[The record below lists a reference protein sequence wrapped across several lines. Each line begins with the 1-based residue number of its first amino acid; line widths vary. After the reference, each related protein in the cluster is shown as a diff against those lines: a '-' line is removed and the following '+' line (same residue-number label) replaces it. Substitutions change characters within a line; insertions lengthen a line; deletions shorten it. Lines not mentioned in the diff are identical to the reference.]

1 MYSEIKN
8 IFSILLSVAFSSI
21 GFIAAI
27 TVAALSVREVST
39 NPYLVGF
46 PNALGVGGAFVGTQI
61 YDFLSKNYSRL
72 IALSN
77 TFFIGGFG
85 GVLLVF
91 SLVADSFLLLLVG
104 AFVLGIGQSATLQSR
119 YAASYVAS
127 ENYKATALSLAVWF
141 SVFGSIFGPSL
152 VGQYSELFQVRFNSE
167 LIVGYFLA
175 AGGMIIAGLCIYL
188 FSGKETKLKDTAIT
202 QKTSERIT
210 LDNNAKLLTKIL
222 VLNHFTMVVIMSAT
236 PLHIQDI
243 GETIKLVG
251 TIISYHTLGMFLFSP
266 ILGNLVDRYGN
277 KIFAFIG
284 SFIMLLSCI
293 LSLFNT
299 NILLLKIGLYL
310 LGLGW
315 NFTFIAIS
323 AAISKYSIDNSINL
337 NIKSDSMVFLA
348 SSVAHLSLGVT
359 YILLGYTGLVTFGL
373 FLSIYL
379 IFSVRKFAK
388 LTTN

>member
-77 TFFIGGFG
+77 TFFIGGLG

-104 AFVLGIGQSATLQSR
+104 AFILGIGQSATLQSR

-152 VGQYSELFQVRFNSE
+152 VGQYSELFQERFNSE

-175 AGGMIIAGLCIYL
+175 AGGMIIAGLCLYL
-188 FSGKETKLKDTAIT
+188 FSGKETKL
-202 QKTSERIT
+202 
-210 LDNNAKLLTKIL
+210 
-222 VLNHFTMVVIMSAT
+222 
-236 PLHIQDI
+236 
-243 GETIKLVG
+243 
-251 TIISYHTLGMFLFSP
+251 
-266 ILGNLVDRYGN
+266 
-277 KIFAFIG
+277 
-284 SFIMLLSCI
+284 
-293 LSLFNT
+293 
-299 NILLLKIGLYL
+299 
-310 LGLGW
+310 
-315 NFTFIAIS
+315 
-323 AAISKYSIDNSINL
+323 
-337 NIKSDSMVFLA
+337 
-348 SSVAHLSLGVT
+348 
-359 YILLGYTGLVTFGL
+359 
-373 FLSIYL
+373 
-379 IFSVRKFAK
+379 
-388 LTTN
+388 